1 MVGIAKSSVNGEPVR
16 KSQINIPLGAIKE
29 EIDAAQD
36 KVKKAAAPSPSN
48 RVV

>member
-16 KSQINIPLGAIKE
+16 KSQNLAPLLVIKE
-29 EIDAAQD
+29 EQDAQE
-36 KVKKAAAPSPSN
+36 KAKLARDRSPSN